1 MDLSKFR
8 TFLDNTVFN
17 QANILLN
24 PRYLDMEKF
33 RTVVL
38 DNFNTFVSSEL
49 AISRSEHTNPIVM
62 VVSEESN
69 DDDEHIDVSVCGDKP
84 NNRKQSAYVFI
95 DGKNVHWSDAAL
107 MSAKELAK
115 LVKKYNRDYPQN
127 KVPRSLRKSTKDVI
141 THIWGVECS

>member
-49 AISRSEHTNPIVM
+49 EISRKEHTNPILM
-62 VVSEESN
+62 VVSEEKEESQQ
-69 DDDEHIDVSVCGDKP
+69 VCTTP
-84 NNRKQSAYVFI
+84 
-95 DGKNVHWSDAAL
+95 
-107 MSAKELAK
+107 
-115 LVKKYNRDYPQN
+115 
-127 KVPRSLRKSTKDVI
+127 ST
-141 THIWGVECS
+141 